1 MPVEFRSLLYRLPAP
16 TAGVVR
22 SEGLLTLVGNYLF
35 SRREVKTMPEELQTE
50 DGHLIVPP
58 EFQKDWDTYVSGKED
73 EEDEDVDED
82 EDEDE

>member
-1 MPVEFRSLLYRLPAP
+1 
-16 TAGVVR
+16 
-22 SEGLLTLVGNYLF
+22 
-35 SRREVKTMPEELQTE
+35 MPEELQTE